1 MDETTLNLHPPLRAC
16 WMKQGEQKRIATP
29 GQQRSHH
36 LFGAYNW
43 ANDRVTWQA
52 AERKDSEHFIAFLE
66 SLLIE
71 QYPTG
76 AVVLVLDNA
85 PYHKSAASLAALSL
99 FEHRVWVF
107 WLPPYCSTL
116 NLIERFWRHLKDNV
130 CVNKLFPN
138 MDHLLAATNACLLAQ
153 NDLTN
158 SHRFTFSK
166 LNP

>member
-16 WMKQGEQKRIATP
+16 WMKRGEQKRISTP

-36 LFGAYNW
+36 LFAAYNW
-43 ANDRVTWQA
+43 AHDTVTWQA
-52 AERKDSEHFIAFLE
+52 AERKNSEHFIAFLE
-66 SLLIE
+66 HLLVK

-76 AVVLVLDNA
+76 PVVLVLDNA
-85 PYHKSAASLAALSL
+85 PYHKSAAALAALSL

-116 NLIERFWRHLKDNV
+116 NLIERFWRFLKDMV

-138 MDHLLAATNACLLAQ
+138 MTDLLTSVQACLLAQ
-153 NDLTN
+153 NDLSN
-158 SHRFTFSK
+158 SERFTFSK
-166 LNP
+166 LNL